1 MTFHRIGKNKAKM
14 NVTVT
19 ATCGGAWK
27 PATLCQWIEPG
38 LKNGRKI
45 IAVSGNMDQMPNTVA
60 KAAPSLMP
68 NQAGMK
74 IIASTAK
81 QTSTIVIPIGA
92 PQVVPTGEMRCP
104 GLKPKS
110 TAGRDAAGIR
120 LSGAPGTQRSQ

>member
-1 MTFHRIGKNKAKM
+1 MTFHRIGKNQAKM

-27 PATLCQWIEPG
+27 PATLLQWIEPG

-45 IAVSGNMDQMPNTVA
+45 IAVSGSMDRMPSTVA

-81 QTSTIVIPIGA
+81 QTPTIVIPIGA
-92 PQVVPTGEMRCP
+92 PQVVPTGVMRWP
-104 GLKPKS
+104 GLKPNS
-110 TAGRDAAGIR
+110 TAR
-120 LSGAPGTQRSQ
+120 

>member
-1 MTFHRIGKNKAKM
+1 MTFHRIGKNQAKM

-27 PATLCQWIEPG
+27 PATLPQWIEPG

-45 IAVSGNMDQMPNTVA
+45 IAVIGSIDSTPRTVA

-74 IIASTAK
+74 IATSSAR
-81 QTSTIVIPIGA
+81 QTSSTVTQIGA
-92 PQVVPTGEMRCP
+92 PQVDPTGEIRWP
-104 GLKPKS
+104 GLKLKS
-110 TAGRDAAGIR
+110 TAR
-120 LSGAPGTQRSQ
+120 

>member
-1 MTFHRIGKNKAKM
+1 MTFHRIGKNQAKM

-45 IAVSGNMDQMPNTVA
+45 IAVSGSMDRMPSTVA

-68 NQAGMK
+68 NQAGTK
-74 IIASTAK
+74 IASSSPR
-81 QTSTIVIPIGA
+81 QSRTIVIPIGA
-92 PQVVPTGEMRCP
+92 PQVVPTGSMRCP
-104 GLKPKS
+104 GLKPNS
-110 TAGRDAAGIR
+110 TAATRSFFMMVS
-120 LSGAPGTQRSQ
+120 SG